1 MRRRRPERVAQYEN
15 AAYTELLERLAHNV
29 LRLRQARKWTQEEAA
44 HQTGMSTRLFQRIE
58 AGDSNVTLTTLA
70 RLVDGFG
77 IDALDLLRRPRSKRP

>member
-70 RLVDGFG
+70 RLVDGVG
-77 IDALDLLRRPRSKRP
+77 IDALDLLRRPRSKRR